1 MKNILTVFV
10 LLLLISGNA
19 LAGSEYDRCI
29 KEEKALKTKEISDCN
44 GLKYLL
50 NPSACFAT
58 QKVLKEYGAEK
69 CKKIGITENVDFSVQ
84 TVIPE
89 RKVIKVSNGNQ
100 KTVETETPQQESTL
114 EQMKKENAHLKAEI
128 IRLKADNDQLR
139 KASQ

>member
-1 MKNILTVFV
+1 MKNILTISA

-58 QKVLKEYGAEK
+58 QKVLKEYRSEK
-69 CKKIGITENVDFSVQ
+69 CKKIGMAENVDFSVQ
-84 TVIPE
+84 TVIPK
-89 RKVIKVSNGNQ
+89 RKVIKVSNVNQ
-100 KTVETETPQQESTL
+100 KTVETETPQQETTI
-114 EQMKKENAHLKAEI
+114 EQLKKENAHLKAEI
-128 IRLKADNDQLR
+128 SRLNAENEQLR
-139 KASQ
+139 KAGQ